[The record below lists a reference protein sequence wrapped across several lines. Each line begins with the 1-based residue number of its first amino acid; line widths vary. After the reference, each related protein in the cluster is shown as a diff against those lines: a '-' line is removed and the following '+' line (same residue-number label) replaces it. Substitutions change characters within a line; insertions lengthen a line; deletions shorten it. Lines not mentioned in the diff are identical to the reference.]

1 MLGRIVL
8 LGAVLCL
15 ARVAYAESGIEE
27 ASQRDAAASRGIFLP
42 GGLTAPGGSV
52 SLEIETVPLPVA
64 GAAALRVSPH
74 DRVELFSAA
83 EWTAMP
89 GYGTFDTEQL
99 GVRAQVYR
107 GELVRIAIG
116 ALGGRRYRSPA
127 TPRFD
132 DKITAGLAGA
142 SAGLSACLDGTD
154 CEWVGDANISWA
166 REVGSHSPYR
176 DELGDG
182 RMGAMTVGA
191 STSSSTVRRLRYVG
205 SLATYVRRY
214 ISGMSMPGDVAA
226 YGGVRWADSDISFDA
241 GLIAMTQAPYS
252 LPVISISYRLR

>member
-1 MLGRIVL
+1 MQGRIIVLSVL
-8 LGAVLCL
+8 LVA
-15 ARVAYAESGIEE
+15 ARVAHAETGIEG
-27 ASQRDAAASRGIFLP
+27 ASRRDAAASRGILLP

-52 SLEIETVPLPVA
+52 SLEIETVPVPFA
-64 GAAALRVSPH
+64 GAAAVRLSPH
-74 DRVELFSAA
+74 DRIEVFSAA

-89 GYGTFDTEQL
+89 GYGSFDTEQL

-132 DKITAGLAGA
+132 DKITAGLAGG
-142 SAGLSACLDGTD
+142 SLGVSACLDGAA
-154 CEWVGDANISWA
+154 CEWVGDANLSWA
-166 REVGSHSPYR
+166 REIGSHSPYR

-182 RMGAMTVGA
+182 RMGALSVGA
-191 STSSSTVRRLRYVG
+191 STGRRFRYVG

-226 YGGVRWADSDISFDA
+226 YGGVRWADADISFDA